1 MDAKITLS
9 FDKIVIEQ
17 AKQYAESQNIS
28 LSRLMEF
35 LLRKI
40 TSGNYQTLEDFPVSE
55 WVSQVSEGDAEY
67 ITSPRSRKSL
77 KKEFFESTQ

>member
-9 FDKIVIEQ
+9 FDKSVIEQ

-40 TSGNYQTLEDFPVSE
+40 TSGNYQSLEDFSVSE
-55 WVSQVSEGDAEY
+55 WVSQVAEGDAEY
-67 ITSPRSRKSL
+67 ITRPRSRKSL
-77 KKEFFESTQ
+77 KNEFFESTQ

>member
-9 FDKIVIEQ
+9 FDKSVIEQ

-40 TSGNYQTLEDFPVSE
+40 TSGNYQSLEDFPVSE
-55 WVSQVSEGDAEY
+55 WVSQVAEGDAEY
-67 ITSPRSRKSL
+67 ITRPRSRKSL
-77 KKEFFESTQ
+77 KNEFFESTQ

>member
-9 FDKIVIEQ
+9 FDKSVIEQ

-55 WVSQVSEGDAEY
+55 WVNQVAEGDAEY
-67 ITSPRSRKSL
+67 TTRPRSRKSL

>member
-9 FDKIVIEQ
+9 FDKSVIEQ
-17 AKQYAESQNIS
+17 AKQYTESQNIS

-55 WVSQVSEGDAEY
+55 WVSQVAEGGAEY
-67 ITSPRSRKSL
+67 ITRPRSRKSL

>member
-40 TSGNYQTLEDFPVSE
+40 TSGNYQSLEDFPVSE
-55 WVSQVSEGDAEY
+55 WVSQVAEGDAEY
-67 ITSPRSRKSL
+67 ITRPRSRKSL

>member
-9 FDKIVIEQ
+9 FDKSVIEQ

-55 WVSQVSEGDAEY
+55 WVNQVAEGDAEY
-67 ITSPRSRKSL
+67 ITRPRSRKSIRN
-77 KKEFFESTQ
+77 EFFDSNR